1 MSGYGNSRQARR
13 TKPMSKATQCAEALV
28 KNHFVDWV
36 GTEGSLINSLS
47 EVIRRFYPEEQG
59 LNMKD
64 YCIICNH
71 SIDDCHSFALNYP
84 NKWMESHTVSHPG
97 CTYQKDTETNSL
109 RMIDEGRDV

>member
-1 MSGYGNSRQARR
+1 
-13 TKPMSKATQCAEALV
+13 MSKATQCAEALTDAFEITKQKSQFSIGRYTPHAEIV
-28 KNHFVDWV
+28 
-36 GTEGSLINSLS
+36 EI
-47 EVIRRFYPEEQG
+47 IRRFYPEEEG

-97 CTYQKDTETNSL
+97 CTYQKDEPTNSL
-109 RMIDEGRDV
+109 KFIDTGRDE